1 MKKLSPSTTTSPPH
15 NHRRT
20 HPATNLV
27 VKQNHRCLATQISL
41 ATGNHLAARRVC
53 LARRS
58 QRKTM
63 HQRKKQ
69 QNFNNL

>member
-27 VKQNHRCLATQISL
+27 VKQNHRCLATQIPL
-41 ATGNHLAARRVC
+41 ATRNHLAARLAY
-53 LARRS
+53 LARRQ
-58 QRKTM
+58 QRKIM

-69 QNFNNL
+69 NF